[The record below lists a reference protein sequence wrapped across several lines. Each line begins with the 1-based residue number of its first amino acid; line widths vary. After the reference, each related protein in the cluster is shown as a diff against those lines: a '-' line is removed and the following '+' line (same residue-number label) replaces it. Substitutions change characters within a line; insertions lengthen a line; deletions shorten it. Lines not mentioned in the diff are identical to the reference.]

1 MMTGFSRACFCS
13 VVLFCQFMPW
23 LVASAA
29 TNEWYPGG
37 SGFSGWPTNWVAI
50 PSLND
55 PKGDALDRI
64 DFVGDSF
71 NPGAYWS
78 SNSNYFF
85 IRMRVAVSNVTSTT
99 FRDAHWIYIDRVG
112 YTNGAAAPDMPD
124 YALAWD
130 TKSNDPAKHGLELMT
145 GTNLSAKTYWS
156 QMTLSDI
163 DNSGSSKSAPPDFN
177 LTGDGYLRTIDLRPT
192 TNFGYTTYIDFAV
205 KWSFISANTALG
217 PNQEWRLQFG
227 SRNDATDHNF
237 PQDDIAGG
245 YSPGSTVSNS
255 YSDVIASAPLSSS
268 IDLRVYGTA
277 KGVMAEVWTVDEAGK
292 GDIVVYVWKD
302 DDWVEVGRERAE
314 GEGSNRYE
322 ISLVGLTDGGS
333 YFFKIVDES
342 GHIHFST
349 EALTVRT
356 MRVDKVRLDMQTL
369 TMSFSTEYG
378 CKYVVKVSTNLVDWT
393 SECVS
398 YPTASGPSAYV
409 STPFTAGPG
418 TRTQVFVP
426 VNGRGKAF
434 FKVERVNE

>member
-1 MMTGFSRACFCS
+1 MTGCKSVSFSS
-13 VVLFCQFMPW
+13 VLLVCCLLPLFAA
-23 LVASAA
+23 LAA

-37 SGFSGWPTNWVAI
+37 SGFSGWPTNWVAV

-55 PKGDALDRI
+55 PKGDAIDRL

-78 SNSNYFF
+78 SDSNYFF

-99 FRDAHWIYIDRVG
+99 FRDSHWIYIDRVG
-112 YTNGAAAPDMPD
+112 YTNGAAAPGMPD

-130 TKSNDPAKHGLELMT
+130 TKSNDPSKHGLELIT
-145 GTNLSAKTYWS
+145 GTNLSATTYWS
-156 QMTLSDI
+156 QMSLNDI
-163 DNSGSSKSAPPDFN
+163 DNSSSSKSAPPDFN
-177 LTGDGYLRTIDLRPT
+177 MMGDGYLRTIDMRPT
-192 TNFGYTTYIDFAV
+192 TNFGYTTYIEVAV
-205 KWSFISANTALG
+205 KWSFISANTVLG

-255 YSDVIASAPLSSS
+255 YSAVMTSAPLSSS

-277 KGVMAEVWTVDEAGK
+277 KGVVAEVWTVDEARK
-292 GDIVVYVWKD
+292 DDIVVYVWRD
-302 DDWVEVGRERAE
+302 DDWVEVGRVRAE

-322 ISLVGLTDGGS
+322 ISLTGLTAGAS

-342 GHIHFST
+342 GHNHFSPG
-349 EALTVRT
+349 ALTVST
-356 MRVDKVRLDMQTL
+356 ICVDKVRLDMQTL

-378 CKYVVKVSTNLVDWT
+378 YKYVVKVSTNLVDWAN
-393 SECVS
+393 ECVS

-409 STPFTAGPG
+409 NTPFTAGPG
-418 TRTQVFVP
+418 TRTQVLVP

-434 FKVERVNE
+434 FKVERVND